1 MRGLLLLLVNPPIT
15 SWSVSEEEG
24 TVSPPLKKKK
34 VSCCRQSWVW
44 CVSSRREKSERGGPA
59 SRTENEN
66 IFLLKNKRKEQIIVQ
81 YLIPHPSE
89 TEDKAH
95 TPSFFSPFLLL
106 ISPILLF
113 CVPPSR
119 SPHIFTTSG
128 RQSRPFI
135 CEIETFHTP
144 TSFSADT
151 YAQKERKRGHIYL
164 YFLKSICE
172 ERKEKKTA
180 QIFFC
185 SPKRSSWEKMKSER
199 PFGLSTLFN
208 QMFFNDP
215 FKNKKTWRKEKEVSL
230 FF

>member
-1 MRGLLLLLVNPPIT
+1 M
-15 SWSVSEEEG
+15 
-24 TVSPPLKKKK
+24 
-34 VSCCRQSWVW
+34 
-44 CVSSRREKSERGGPA
+44 
-59 SRTENEN
+59 
-66 IFLLKNKRKEQIIVQ
+66 Q

-89 TEDKAH
+89 TEGKAH
-95 TPSFFSPFLLL
+95 TPSFFSLFLLP

-119 SPHIFTTSG
+119 SPHIFSTSG

-164 YFLKSICE
+164 YFFKSISE

-185 SPKRSSWEKMKSER
+185 SPKRSSWKMMKSER
-199 PFGLSTLFN
+199 PFGLSTLFY
-208 QMFFNDP
+208 QMYFNDP
-215 FKNKKTWRKEKEVSL
+215 FKNKKT
-230 FF
+230 